1 MTTATPIPTIAVFPE
16 DQLTL
21 DQKIE
26 KWTWQYCRSLE
37 KNYENYHR
45 RMITHNSERYSGNRE
60 DLSQYA
66 KDQLEALNNGTANL
80 MKFRMEFG
88 RKYIKI
94 IQQDYDTFQNRN
106 EYRDGSVHAFVD
118 RLTGEVYK
126 PASWKSPAK
135 IVRFDMRLI
144 SDRAKLHDSEF
155 TGWAGGYLYLR

>member
-1 MTTATPIPTIAVFPE
+1 MPTATPIPTIVTFPE

-21 DQKIE
+21 DQRIE

-45 RMITHNSERYSGNRE
+45 RMITHNSERYEGE
-60 DLSQYA
+60 MSQYA

-94 IQQDYDTFQNRN
+94 IQQEYDTFQDRN

-118 RLTGEVYK
+118 RQTGEVYK

-135 IVRFDMRLI
+135 HVRFDMRLI
-144 SDRAKLHDSEF
+144 SDRAKLHDAEF
-155 TGWAGGYLYLR
+155 TGWAGGYLYIR